1 MKLGKM
7 LMRIG
12 GAKKADREMH
22 QVLEEQEGREVITI
36 SRDVLAGWA
45 RMLTGLIMLVEEFE
59 VE

>member
-12 GAKKADREMH
+12 GAKKAAREMRK
-22 QVLEEQEGREVITI
+22 VLEEEGGREAITI
-36 SRDVLAGWA
+36 SRDVLSGWA
-45 RMLTGLIMLVEEFE
+45 WRLTGLIMLVEEFE

>member
-12 GAKKADREMH
+12 GAKKAAREMRK
-22 QVLEEQEGREVITI
+22 VLEKQEGREVIAI
-36 SRDVLAGWA
+36 RRDVLSGWA
-45 RMLTGLIMLVEEFE
+45 RMLTGLIMLVEGFE